1 MDSLTQ
7 ALLGATIQGA
17 MLGRW
22 QGRKALLYGAL
33 LGTLPDL
40 DVAIR
45 YSDAVAA
52 MTYHRGFSHSLV
64 VLSALAALLTWL
76 VRRFRP
82 HPGYSTRR
90 LFLALWLVLVTHP
103 LLDCFTS
110 YGTQLF
116 WPMATPPV
124 AWSSIFII
132 DPLYSLPLLAAVL
145 GGLLFGLR
153 ERVPRL
159 PLAALALSSLYLL
172 STLGGKFMAEQ
183 RVAEVLD
190 REGIRPQAIF
200 STPAPFNTLLW
211 RVVVLDGE
219 DYHESLVSWFDR
231 EPPKLERI
239 PRGTELARRL
249 RDSPQHLR
257 LAWFTHG
264 ILRYDQIDQALVVT
278 DLRLGMTGFHPF
290 RFVLAERRDGRWQ
303 PVAEAR
309 RWRTERGD
317 LERLKVLWQRIWHQ
331 EPSVPLSTW
340 AGLLQH

>member
-1 MDSLTQ
+1 MDSITQ

-17 MLGRW
+17 LLGRW

-40 DVAIR
+40 DVVIR
-45 YSDAVAA
+45 YSDAVAT

-64 VLSALAALLTWL
+64 ALSALAVLLTWL

-90 LFLALWLVLVTHP
+90 LFLTLWLVLVTHP

-116 WPMATPPV
+116 WPMPTPPV

-153 ERVPRL
+153 GRVPRP
-159 PLAALALSSLYLL
+159 PLAALALTSLYLL

-183 RVAEVLD
+183 RVVEVLD
-190 REGIRPQAIF
+190 REGIRPQAVF
-200 STPAPFNTLLW
+200 STPTPFNTLLW
-211 RVVVLDGE
+211 RVIVLDGE
-219 DYHESLVSWFDR
+219 DYHEALVSWFDR
-231 EPPKLERI
+231 EPPQLERI

-249 RDSPQHLR
+249 RDSPQHMR

-264 ILRYDQIDQALVVT
+264 ILRYDQIGQVLVVT

-290 RFVLAERRDGRWQ
+290 RFILAERRDGRWR
-303 PVAEAR
+303 PLAEAR
-309 RWRTERGD
+309 RWRTDRGD

-331 EPSVPLSTW
+331 DPPVPLATW
-340 AGLLQH
+340 AGLLQR